1 MGLKQ
6 INQLHAIA
14 HKPAR
19 MILGLMSGT
28 SLDGLDM
35 ALCEVSGSGV
45 DTQCKLL
52 KFTTIAYDNGFKDK
66 VREVFAKDTV
76 NFEYLTLLNPWIGHY
91 HGQLINKTLAQW
103 QVRHEDIDLIASH
116 GQTVFH
122 CPHHQHAHEDFGNGT
137 LQLGDGDQVATQTQI
152 ITVSDFRQKHIAKG
166 GEGAPLA
173 QYGDYLLY
181 QSSRVN
187 RVLLNLG
194 GIANFTVLPRSAR
207 VEDVQCSDI
216 GPGNT
221 LMDAYCQ
228 LYLGQAYDEDG
239 KLAKQ
244 GRVCDVLLEALKAT
258 PFFHFD
264 TPKTTGPEV
273 FSLTML
279 EQKLALCSEP
289 LSHQDVLATLN
300 ELTAWCVLEHLSALQ
315 LDGPTQL
322 ILSGGGA
329 HNTLLVDK
337 FKARL
342 PACYEVTELSQDGV
356 CVDSKEAALFA
367 VLANECVAGSGLFS
381 FGKIS
386 LPG

>member
-6 INQLHAIA
+6 INRLHAIST
-14 HKPAR
+14 KPTR

-35 ALCEVSGSGV
+35 ALCEVSGSGL

-52 KFTTIAYDNGFKDK
+52 KFTTIAYDNDFKDK
-66 VREVFAKDTV
+66 VRQVFAKDTV
-76 NFEYLTLLNPWIGHY
+76 DFEYLTLLNPWLGNY
-91 HGQLINKTLAQW
+91 HARLINQALSQW
-103 QVRHEDIDLIASH
+103 QVMHEEIDLIASH

-122 CPHHQHAHEDFGNGT
+122 CPHHQHSYQDFADGT
-137 LQLGDGDQVATQTQI
+137 LQLGDGDQVATHTQI
-152 ITVSDFRQKHIAKG
+152 ITISDFRQKHIAKG

-181 QSSRVN
+181 QSAQVN

-194 GIANFTVLPRSAR
+194 GIANFTVLPRSGKIDDIR
-207 VEDVQCSDI
+207 CSDI

-221 LMDAYCQ
+221 LMDAYCRR
-228 LYLGQAYDEDG
+228 YLSQPYDEGG
-239 KLAKQ
+239 KLARQ
-244 GRVCDVLLEALKAT
+244 GRVCDSLLEALKAI
-258 PFFHFD
+258 PFFRYN

-279 EQKLALCSEP
+279 EQKQAQYSRS
-289 LSHQDVLATLN
+289 LSHYDVLATLN
-300 ELTAWCVLEHLSALQ
+300 ELTAWCVLEHLQCLK
-315 LDGPTQL
+315 LNGPTQL

-329 HNTLLVDK
+329 HNTLLVEK
-337 FKARL
+337 FKSSL
-342 PACYEVTELSQDGV
+342 PDSYEVSKLSQDGV